1 MREKF
6 RQNAISS
13 KIKKDCR
20 KRERESKSYEKTKQK
35 EINEKTIQIE
45 TVKYM
50 KRLGNGRKER
60 ERGNRGEKERVNN
73 QKLR

>member
-6 RQNAISS
+6 RQNAIRS

-20 KRERESKSYEKTKQK
+20 KREREIKSYEKTKQK

-60 ERGNRGEKERVNN
+60 GRERVNN
-73 QKLR
+73 QKVR